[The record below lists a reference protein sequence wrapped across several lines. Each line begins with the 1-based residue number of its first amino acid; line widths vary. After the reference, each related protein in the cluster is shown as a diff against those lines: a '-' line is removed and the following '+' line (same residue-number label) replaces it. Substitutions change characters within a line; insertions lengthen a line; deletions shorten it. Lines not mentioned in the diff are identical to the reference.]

1 MVQQCVK
8 ESISDTITSIRTL
21 AVQHGFGIII
31 GQQYK
36 ITAGLVVIIR
46 CECGGEYKSQK
57 DPSKKGRNGTATKK
71 KNCPFMVKLKGT
83 DATHTLTPTN
93 LTHNHPLSLEPNAWH
108 SSRIQT
114 TEMKNKFET
123 LAKSRTKPMKA
134 QQLLRNEEEK
144 VEIRW
149 KDYANFT
156 QKYWKQKKEGKSDQQ
171 LVVEEANEKGWTVAQ
186 KNFGDSLSML
196 FFLPKE
202 AQPYLNTNTLFLAID
217 TTYKTNMNDYHL
229 VQVVAVSP
237 TYQTIPIAFA
247 FISQETRNVFESVL
261 IELKKFVSVDPKV
274 IITDKD
280 YALRGAIKSVFKDTT
295 ILLCTWHATQSV
307 FVKARTLFNHD
318 EATSIE
324 KKMEGIFLEAD
335 VQKCETQFT
344 NLISELGEESQMSDY
359 LLTNW
364 WAHKEI
370 VCACYTKQFHR
381 FGTTTTGLC
390 EGQHAALKS
399 FLGTAKYS
407 LSSAFNLIV
416 QHTEL
421 RYQRVRTQETTEL
434 LNSPTFTRQTR
445 FYGLPCRCQIT
456 RFMKNGL
463 PLPLETVHPC
473 WHLQNRDAVTRPP
486 QEVNASQLSDL
497 ESTIAEI
504 RAAIIP
510 QPAEDRRTLLEE
522 LKTFS
527 SGLRQPSSLKTGTPR
542 KTQSTKRYQTLAERV
557 RSRRIANSP
566 SLLRNS

>member
-1 MVQQCVK
+1 MGGWLRMSGKSFRANRIVDV
-8 ESISDTITSIRTL
+8 L
-21 AVQHGFGIII
+21 VG
-31 GQQYK
+31 
-36 ITAGLVVIIR
+36 VVITISS
-46 CECGGEYKSQK
+46 ECVDNY
-57 DPSKKGRNGTATKK
+57 
-71 KNCPFMVKLKGT
+71 
-83 DATHTLTPTN
+83 
-93 LTHNHPLSLEPNAWH
+93 
-108 SSRIQT
+108 
-114 TEMKNKFET
+114 
-123 LAKSRTKPMKA
+123 
-134 QQLLRNEEEK
+134 
-144 VEIRW
+144 
-149 KDYANFT
+149 
-156 QKYWKQKKEGKSDQQ
+156 
-171 LVVEEANEKGWTVAQ
+171 
-186 KNFGDSLSML
+186 
-196 FFLPKE
+196 
-202 AQPYLNTNTLFLAID
+202 
-217 TTYKTNMNDYHL
+217 
-229 VQVVAVSP
+229 
-237 TYQTIPIAFA
+237 
-247 FISQETRNVFESVL
+247 QETRNVFESVL

-566 SLLRNS
+566 SLLRNSLQLTYPPTRKIRTDKSTMAQFEKKRAAKAMKPSEKKQKGPDRRKGGG